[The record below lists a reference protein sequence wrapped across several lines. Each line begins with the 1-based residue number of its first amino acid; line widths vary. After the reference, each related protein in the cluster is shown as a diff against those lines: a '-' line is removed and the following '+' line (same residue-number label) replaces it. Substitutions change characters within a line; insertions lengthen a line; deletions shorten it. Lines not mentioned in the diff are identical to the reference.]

1 MDTNDGKNLNAYA
14 KRLAISIEQALNA
27 PMEQK
32 KQYAVYNRH
41 LLRTKYSASA
51 MANKYMKLFRKLI
64 SAE

>member
-1 MDTNDGKNLNAYA
+1 MDFQLRYSVNMGVFGAH
-14 KRLAISIEQALNA
+14 IQPLNA

-32 KQYAVYNRH
+32 KQYAAYNRR